1 MTERTAIP
9 KGVRVYPPAEAAQ
22 RRAVEEAILSVF
34 RRWGFREVITPT
46 FEYLEIFTAGAGA
59 RSAGDPADQID
70 KFVDRQTGRLL
81 ALRSD
86 LTPQVARLVATTLRQ
101 HPLPLR
107 LCYAASVFRYD
118 EAQPARQREFVQLG
132 VELIG
137 LDRPEAD
144 AEMVAMAVEG
154 CQAVGLSEF
163 QIDVGQVEYFRGL
176 LTALGPPP
184 EAARKLISAVR
195 RKDAVELELLLA
207 GTPGPDA
214 VKAALAALP
223 TLYGGPEILDRAAA
237 LAAGVS
243 RCQEALANLRAVYEV
258 LVQYELA
265 DRVILD
271 LGEARA
277 LEYHNGVAFGTF
289 VKGLGFQI
297 SSGGRYDRLLGEFG
311 YPCPA
316 TGFAFELEKILMALQ
331 AEGRLPEDRGPD
343 VLIIDFNP
351 DKRHA
356 LRLARILRGQGYA
369 VARDIIRRG
378 LEGSLDYCR
387 TAGVARAIIL
397 GAPGVPP
404 DTLLLRDVATGAEA
418 RHDLEGFCARVGR
431 GEAPW
436 R

>member
-1 MTERTAIP
+1 MIPRTAIP
-9 KGVRVYPPAEAAQ
+9 KGVRVFTPEETAQ
-22 RRAVEEAILSVF
+22 RRAVEGKLLSVF
-34 RRWGFREVITPT
+34 QRWGFREIVTPT
-46 FEYLEIFTAGAGA
+46 FEYLEVFEQPTGL
-59 RSAGDPADQID
+59 DADDQLF

-81 ALRSD
+81 ALRVD
-86 LTPQVARLVATTLRQ
+86 ITPQVARLVATTLR
-101 HPLPLR
+101 HAPLPLR
-107 LCYAASVFRYD
+107 LAYAATVFRYH
-118 EAQPARQREFVQLG
+118 EPRAGRQREFEQVG

-154 CQAVGLSEF
+154 CQAVGLAEF

-176 LTALGPPP
+176 LTALAPP
-184 EAARKLISAVR
+184 EEAAGRLVSAVR
-195 RKDAVELELLLA
+195 RKDAVELDLLLA
-207 GTPGPDA
+207 ATPGPDA

-237 LAAGVS
+237 LAAGVP
-243 RCQEALANLRAVYEV
+243 RCQEALANLRAVYDV

-265 DRVILD
+265 DRVIVD

-289 VKGLGFQI
+289 VKGLGFQL
-297 SSGGRYDRLLGEFG
+297 SSGGRYDRLLGQFG

-316 TGFAFELEKILMALQ
+316 TGFAFELDKILLALQ
-331 AEGRLPEDRGPD
+331 AEGRMPEDRGPD
-343 VLIIDFNP
+343 FLIIDFNP

-369 VARDIIRRG
+369 VARDIIRRD
-378 LEGSLDYCR
+378 LHGSLEYCR
-387 TAGVARAIIL
+387 TARVARAVIL

-404 DTLLLRDVATGAEA
+404 DAVLL
-418 RHDLEGFCARVGR
+418 
-431 GEAPW
+431 
-436 R
+436 